1 MSSTRARTS
10 GCHLEEPERIQASA
24 AVDARIAVGLW
35 SDNPSAMCVEVSANI
50 GLPLMW
56 VLTLVEPGSRGLT
69 ALKRKDRRMRAL
81 QFTEYGG
88 PEVLSWG
95 AAPEPHVGSGEIRIA
110 VRAAS
115 VNPLD
120 WKIFTG
126 AMSGGQRLTGTGYL
140 GYDAAGVVD
149 EVGERVTGV
158 SVGDE
163 VLGRGKN
170 TQAEYAVLN
179 AWAPKPLS
187 IEWAVAAAAGVAG
200 ETSERGL
207 RLLGV
212 KAGETIFIDGGAGG
226 VGAVAV
232 QMAKARG
239 ARVIASASEANQ
251 DYLREIGAI
260 PVLYG
265 DGVGGRARAAA
276 GERIDA
282 VFDVA
287 GKTPIRQLVNL
298 VSEPSQVL
306 SIANFA
312 AGQAGAR
319 VTGGEADS
327 RPMEALAEVAELLA
341 QNKLVI
347 KVQTF
352 PFDRAAEAYR
362 ISHGGHLRG
371 KLVFLT

>member
-1 MSSTRARTS
+1 
-10 GCHLEEPERIQASA
+10 
-24 AVDARIAVGLW
+24 
-35 SDNPSAMCVEVSANI
+35 
-50 GLPLMW
+50 
-56 VLTLVEPGSRGLT
+56 
-69 ALKRKDRRMRAL
+69 MRAL
-81 QFTEYGG
+81 QFTEYGS
-88 PEVLSWG
+88 PEVLSWDD
-95 AAPEPHVGSGEIRIA
+95 APEPHAGPGQIRIA

-115 VNPLD
+115 VNPVD
-120 WKIFTG
+120 WKILTG
-126 AMSGGQRLTGTGYL
+126 AMSGGQPLSSTGYL

-149 EVGERVTGV
+149 EVGEGVTGV

-163 VLGRGKN
+163 VFGRGQN
-170 TQAEYAVLN
+170 SQAENAVLG
-179 AWAPKPLS
+179 AWARKPS
-187 IEWAVAAAAGVAG
+187 SADWAVAAAAGVAG
-200 ETSERGL
+200 ETAERGL

-212 KAGETIFIDGGAGG
+212 KAGDTIFIDGGAGG

-232 QMAKARG
+232 QVAVARG
-239 ARVIASASEANQ
+239 ARVIASSSAANH
-251 DYLREIGAI
+251 DYLRAIGAI

-265 DGVGGRARAAA
+265 DGVAGRVRDVAGGQV
-276 GERIDA
+276 EA

-287 GKTPIRQLVNL
+287 GKTPIQELVSL

-319 VTGGEADS
+319 VTGGDADS

-352 PFDRAAEAYR
+352 PFDIAAEAYR
-362 ISHGGHLRG
+362 ISQAGHVRG
-371 KLVFLT
+371 KLVLIP